1 MIDEQKVVLD
11 QMDHSEQL
19 LDFEHGTYWHIN
31 LSRPLI
37 KLCWQ
42 SMEGKVVVRLGEISI
57 CITLYITD
65 LFSSINC
72 ASGVLPTAISRPL
85 PSLPPSHSRG
95 TSWLRR
101 SSSRRRREGR
111 GCRRR
116 RLRWWRRWSRTWR
129 SGTAS
134 RARRTPCRAGT
145 RTRRL
150 SAPSRRRTNQTESIN
165 K

>member
-85 PSLPPSHSRG
+85 PFHSPSRG